1 MLPVKIKPPVPLPE
15 SVEVVA
21 LLLTLS
27 TTLTAPVETPTV
39 IGANVTLIVQDA
51 LALSEAVQLFV

>member
-1 MLPVKIKPPVPLPE
+1 MLPVKTKPPVPLPE
-15 SVEVVA
+15 SVAVVA

-27 TTLTAPVETPTV
+27 TTVTAPVETPAV

-51 LALSEAVQLFV
+51 LALSEAGQLLV